1 MQSLELCIV
10 GVVRLSELGP
20 PIPMM
25 FGNTSILVFKK
36 GNTGIDTSISFNDAV
51 NENVLIWLAEVNR
64 Q

>member
-51 NENVLIWLAEVNR
+51 NENVLI
-64 Q
+64 